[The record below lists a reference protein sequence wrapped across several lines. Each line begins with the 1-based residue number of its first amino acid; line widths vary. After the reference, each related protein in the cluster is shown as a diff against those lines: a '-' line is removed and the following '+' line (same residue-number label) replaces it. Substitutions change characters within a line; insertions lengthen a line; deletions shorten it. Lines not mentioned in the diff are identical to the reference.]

1 MGALGVWGMRHIQ
14 HKSQPP
20 ASLASGHGKV
30 VTTWGEEQGGHKCFL
45 IFLALYDQSELS
57 CRAVEAVH
65 QVTFELIAI
74 SESGSGI
81 LTNSDPRFL

>member
-57 CRAVEAVH
+57 CRAVSVEASKRQ
-65 QVTFELIAI
+65 QVPASSKTGLWAFAQA
-74 SESGSGI
+74 
-81 LTNSDPRFL
+81 